1 MSSIDD
7 KCVDNDINDMIVDIM
22 HVKQLVN
29 TAGML

>member
-7 KCVDNDINDMIVDIM
+7 KCVDNDMIVDIM